1 MEQILNSRYVIILG
15 RREYT
20 QRKVKKNPSF
30 GAREYRVRAVCAAAS
45 DRKGTKRASRVR
57 VRRSEDANSCCVVL
71 PGRGQMVNPHVKTA
85 APLSSAV
92 RCPPTRRRDPFFNH
106 SPVAFSV
113 CCCLLGS
120 VWSLDRSLAMKLSQM
135 YKGLAVKYCNFLF
148 VFNNYYPTID

>member
-30 GAREYRVRAVCAAAS
+30 GAAVCAAAS
-45 DRKGTKRASRVR
+45 DRKGTERASRVR

-106 SPVAFSV
+106 SPVAFSG

-120 VWSLDRSLAMKLSQM
+120 VWSLARSLATKPHSTEQTRRKGNRTISRLPLVSDGPRAPIYRLS
-135 YKGLAVKYCNFLF
+135 
-148 VFNNYYPTID
+148 